1 MNGVSLTIS
10 VALWATVFFLLKD
23 WRYRSAWL
31 LLPVYITHVGIHF
44 MPTVFPEIKKAFYI
58 LRGVE
63 GAIFFAL
70 LATGFRLAWPIALI
84 AGFLELSTSV
94 GALLFG
100 NVQGAEKSGIIDA
113 ALGLPIQILVSA
125 FAFLCVLLT
134 LRMKEK

>member
-1 MNGVSLTIS
+1 MNGISLTIA
-10 VALWATVFFLLKD
+10 VALWAAVFYWLKD

-44 MPTVFPEIKKAFYI
+44 LPSVFPEVKKAFYI

-63 GAIFFAL
+63 GAILFAL
-70 LATGFRLAWPIALI
+70 LATGFRLAWPVALI
-84 AGFLELSTSV
+84 AGFLEISTSV

-113 ALGLPIQILVSA
+113 ALGIPIQMLVSS

-134 LRMKEK
+134 IKMKEK